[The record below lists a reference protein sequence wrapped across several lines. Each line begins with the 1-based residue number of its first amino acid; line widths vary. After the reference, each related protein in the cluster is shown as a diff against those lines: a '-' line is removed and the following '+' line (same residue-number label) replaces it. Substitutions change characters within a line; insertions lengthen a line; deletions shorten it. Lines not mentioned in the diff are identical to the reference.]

1 MSTETVTIAN
11 LGAEGDG
18 VAHTP
23 GGAVYVPFALPGET
37 LAIARVKNQGTI
49 MSITTPSPDRR
60 APACRHFGPDAD
72 GGACGGCS
80 LQHYADAPYQAYK
93 RGLVVDALKAKGL
106 DLPVADLI
114 PAHAGERRRTVFT
127 MRRTEKEML
136 IGFNQASSH
145 HIVSIRE
152 CPVATPGIVARLD
165 DIRAIGSALTT
176 SADPFRVTVLET
188 ATGLDLGF
196 EGIRKLGDHERQAM
210 TRAVLRLKGI
220 ARVSHEGEILIE
232 PVKPLISFG
241 GVSVSP
247 APAGFTQATVAAE
260 EAMAELVLGHLAKAK
275 KIADLFAGA
284 GTFALRLAR
293 KAKVHAVEGE
303 AKALAALDHAARN
316 TQGLK
321 PVTVEKRDLFR
332 RPLMVSEL
340 KTFDGLVF
348 DPPRAGAEAQ
358 VKELART
365 AISRIAAV
373 SCNPLTLARDLRV
386 LVDGGYRIDSVTPID
401 QFLWSSHVET
411 VALLSREK

>member
-18 VAHTP
+18 VAHTS

-49 MSITTPSPDRR
+49 MSITTPSPDRQ

-106 DLPVADLI
+106 DVPVADLI

-260 EAMAELVLGHLAKAK
+260 EAMAELVLAHLAKAK

>member
-1 MSTETVTIAN
+1 
-11 LGAEGDG
+11 
-18 VAHTP
+18 
-23 GGAVYVPFALPGET
+23 
-37 LAIARVKNQGTI
+37 
-49 MSITTPSPDRR
+49 
-60 APACRHFGPDAD
+60 
-72 GGACGGCS
+72 
-80 LQHYADAPYQAYK
+80 
-93 RGLVVDALKAKGL
+93 
-106 DLPVADLI
+106 
-114 PAHAGERRRTVFT
+114 
-127 MRRTEKEML
+127 
-136 IGFNQASSH
+136 
-145 HIVSIRE
+145 
-152 CPVATPGIVARLD
+152 
-165 DIRAIGSALTT
+165 
-176 SADPFRVTVLET
+176 
-188 ATGLDLGF
+188 
-196 EGIRKLGDHERQAM
+196 M

-247 APAGFTQATVAAE
+247 APAGFTQATIAAE

-275 KIADLFAGA
+275 KIADVFAGA

-303 AKALAALDHAARN
+303 AKALAALDLAARN

-340 KTFDGLVF
+340 KGFDGLVF
-348 DPPRAGAEAQ
+348 APPRAGAEAQ

-365 AISRIAAV
+365 AIPRIAAV

-401 QFLWSSHVET
+401 QFLWSSHVEA